1 MTRKPTRTIRFMPA
15 LRLGSCVAALVLV
28 FALLLPS
35 TADAGAFSAKRIP
48 AQAEGLIHVDLDK
61 LQSSKLWSVVK
72 GHLPKEVRSGDKSK
86 VSEDLIKAWDTLGED
101 GIETLVLSMLGR
113 ARSLTVWSGPNDD
126 FALMVELPLA
136 SAVLS
141 TALKAG
147 VPLKKT
153 THSGIDV
160 YELDSASLAI
170 QNNTI
175 IVSTSR
181 APVVATAK
189 LLRGN
194 GKSLSNDKLK
204 KLGTA
209 RTKGIILVAGF
220 GGKLMEAFKKQAAS
234 AALKTDIQSIL
245 LFAGETNGTFF
256 AEAEANVGSPATA
269 SKLGAVATGLLAVVA
284 LSGDEPEL
292 QKIAS
297 ALRISSNGSTLTARL
312 ELPIKALLDLTKN
325 L

>member
-1 MTRKPTRTIRFMPA
+1 MTRNSTLISRYSPA
-15 LRLGSCVAALVLV
+15 PMFGKVLAAFVVTL
-28 FALLLPS
+28 ALLFPS
-35 TADAGAFSAKRIP
+35 IAEAAPFSAKRVP

-61 LQSSKLWSVVK
+61 LQASNLWSAVK
-72 GHLPKEVRSGDKSK
+72 GHLPKEVRSGKSSK

-113 ARSLTVWSGPNDD
+113 ARSLTVWAGQNDE
-126 FALMVELPLA
+126 FALMLELPLA
-136 SAVLS
+136 STVLA

-153 THSGIDV
+153 TESGVDV
-160 YELDSASLAI
+160 YELDSATLAI
-170 QNNTI
+170 ENNTI
-175 IVSTSR
+175 ILSTSR
-181 APVVATAK
+181 APVVTTAK
-189 LLRGN
+189 LLRGK
-194 GKSLSNDKLK
+194 GKSLSSDKLK
-204 KLGTA
+204 TLGTA

-220 GGKLMEAFKKQAAS
+220 GGKLMETFKKQAAS

-245 LFAGETNGTFF
+245 LFAGEANGKFF

-269 SKLGAVATGLLAVVA
+269 TKLSAIATGLLAVVA

-292 QKIAS
+292 QQLAS
-297 ALRISSNGSTLTARL
+297 ALRISHNDSTLTARL
-312 ELPIKALLDLTKN
+312 ELPIKVLLDLSKS

>member
-1 MTRKPTRTIRFMPA
+1 MFRKGA
-15 LRLGSCVAALVLV
+15 LALTVACAV
-28 FALLLPS
+28 LLPS
-35 TADAGAFSAKRIP
+35 SVGAAPFSPKRVP
-48 AQAEGLIHVDLDK
+48 AQAEGLIHIDLDK
-61 LQSSKLWSVVK
+61 LQSSNLWSVVK
-72 GHLPKEVRSGDKSK
+72 GHLPQAVQSGDTAK

-113 ARSLTVWSGPNDD
+113 ARSLTVWAGANDD
-126 FALMVELPLA
+126 FALMLELPLA

-153 THSGIDV
+153 TKGGVDI
-160 YELDSASLAI
+160 YELDSTSLAI

-175 IVSTSR
+175 ILSTKR
-181 APVVATAK
+181 APVVKTAK
-189 LLRGN
+189 LMRGK
-194 GKSLSNDKLK
+194 GSSLSNEKLK

-209 RTKGIILVAGF
+209 RNSGIILVAGF
-220 GGKLMEAFKKQAAS
+220 GGKLMETFKKQAAS

-245 LFAGETNGTFF
+245 LVAGEANGAFF

-269 SKLGAVATGLLAVVA
+269 TKLGAIATGLLAVVA

-292 QKIAS
+292 QKLAS
-297 ALRISSNGSTLTARL
+297 ALRISNSGSTLTARL
-312 ELPIKALLDLTKN
+312 DLPIKALLDLSKN

>member
-1 MTRKPTRTIRFMPA
+1 MFGA
-15 LRLGSCVAALVLV
+15 CLVALVV
-28 FALLLPS
+28 AIVLLLPS
-35 TADAGAFSAKRIP
+35 LLLPSLAEAAPFSAKRVP

-72 GHLPKEVRSGDKSK
+72 GHLPKEVRTGNSSK

-126 FALMVELPLA
+126 FALMLDMPLA
-136 SAVLS
+136 STVLS

-153 THSGIDV
+153 TQSGVDV

-170 QNNTI
+170 QNSTI

-181 APVVATAK
+181 APVVITAN
-189 LLRGN
+189 LLRGK

-220 GGKLMEAFKKQAAS
+220 GGKLMETFKKQAAS

-245 LFAGETNGTFF
+245 LFAGENNGTFF

-269 SKLGAVATGLLAVVA
+269 TKLGAIATGLLAVVA
-284 LSGDEPEL
+284 LSSDEPEL
-292 QKIAS
+292 QKLAS
-297 ALRISSNGSTLTARL
+297 ALRISNSGSSLTARL
-312 ELPIKALLDLTKN
+312 ELPIKALLDLSKN